1 MGFTIPCLIHKNT
14 KKLRKKLEELG
25 YNYSHTNI
33 FGILQ
38 YPCLY
43 TYWHPNLG
51 GLYNGIMGYIPTCI
65 KCGTNESLF
74 LAIAALRDDTDK
86 NQFFVLDAN
95 MGSFNDPSSIIP
107 KGSLVKCLTDKWNLP
122 KSDIDSTGI
131 PAHKASVNELIEYF
145 KGKEES

>member
-1 MGFTIPCLIHKNT
+1 MGFLQPAFIRKNT
-14 KKLRKKLEELG
+14 PELRKELENLG
-25 YNYSHTNI
+25 YSLLFSVRYACTNI
-33 FGILQ
+33 IYACDGFAFG
-38 YPCLY
+38 
-43 TYWHPNLG
+43 N
-51 GLYNGIMGYIPTCI
+51 IPEMNTENRAI
-65 KCGTNESLF
+65 DCGTNESLF

-95 MGSFNDPSSIIP
+95 MGSFNAPSSIIP
-107 KGSLVKCLTDKWNLP
+107 KGSLVKYLTDKWNLP

>member
-1 MGFTIPCLIHKNT
+1 M
-14 KKLRKKLEELG
+14 
-25 YNYSHTNI
+25 
-33 FGILQ
+33 
-38 YPCLY
+38 
-43 TYWHPNLG
+43 
-51 GLYNGIMGYIPTCI
+51 
-65 KCGTNESLF
+65 F

-86 NQFFVLDAN
+86 NQFFVLDVN

-122 KSDIDSTGI
+122 KSDIDSTRI